1 MVVGLLV
8 LAVGAAAFFAGR
20 ESADPAPASA
30 LPGTYAAGREA
41 AFAGFDG
48 GWDYGAPYIVT
59 LKRGRPGIT
68 YEFARRWPMGP
79 GLEYRMC
86 DRDICTRTSPA
97 GP

>member
-1 MVVGLLV
+1 V
-8 LAVGAAAFFAGR
+8 LAVGAVAFFAGR
-20 ESADPAPASA
+20 ESSDRPPAPA

-41 AFAGFDG
+41 AFTGFDG

-59 LKRGRPGIT
+59 LQRGGPGIT
-68 YEFARRWPMGP
+68 YRIARRWPMRP

-86 DRDICTRTSPA
+86 DRDICTRRSPA